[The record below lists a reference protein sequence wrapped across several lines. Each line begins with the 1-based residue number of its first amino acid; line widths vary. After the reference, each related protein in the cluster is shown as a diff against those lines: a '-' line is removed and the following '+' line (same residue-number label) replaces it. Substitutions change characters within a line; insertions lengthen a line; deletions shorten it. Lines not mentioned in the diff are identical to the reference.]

1 MRTTTTA
8 TTDTFYAL
16 IIVLRINFRKN
27 HKATWSVTVL
37 SFHAGN
43 FRGILGIHAIKSII
57 GDKVLWFG
65 QQYITFSFNYNLFLL
80 KEQNQYAKKFTNTH
94 TLLHPI
100 NCLRGCKTTEL
111 NVFCDVEPLKLK
123 LRLSQ

>member
-1 MRTTTTA
+1 M
-8 TTDTFYAL
+8 
-16 IIVLRINFRKN
+16 
-27 HKATWSVTVL
+27 TVL

-65 QQYITFSFNYNLFLL
+65 QYITFFFNYNLFLL
-80 KEQNQYAKKFTNTH
+80 REQNQYAKKFTNTH
-94 TLLHPI
+94 TLLQPI
-100 NCLRGCKTTEL
+100 NRVRGCKTTEL
-111 NVFCDVEPLKLK
+111 NAFCDVEPLKLK

>member
-43 FRGILGIHAIKSII
+43 FCGILGIHAIKSII

-65 QQYITFSFNYNLFLL
+65 QYITFSFNYNLFLL

-100 NCLRGCKTTEL
+100 NRLRGCKTTEL